1 MSVQDNLTLSGVAYS
16 SEELIDVN
24 KAFNVLMLYQES
36 LRFSK
41 LSIDQN
47 MLKIEL
53 IDLLYQEGLI
63 SKETCYTAKKLAK
76 EV

>member
-1 MSVQDNLTLSGVAYS
+1 M
-16 SEELIDVN
+16 N

-53 IDLLYQEGLI
+53 IDLLHQEGLI
-63 SKETCYTAKKLAK
+63 SKETCYTAKKLVK